1 MKVRIKHLC
10 GYRLVSDVDDV
21 VHSRVCEY
29 APGAE
34 LYVNDYDNHWRWLFF
49 PTIAYELYVDPVDT
63 DQHYN
68 NEKGSLYLFAK
79 QHDLNAWEFDIIK
92 RISRC
97 RKKCQ
102 FKEDLEKTK
111 RVIDLYLKEFE
122 L

>member
-1 MKVRIKHLC
+1 MRVRIKDMC
-10 GYRLVSDVDDV
+10 EYVIVSNVDDV
-21 VHSRVCEY
+21 VQARVCKN

-34 LYVNDYDNHWRWLFF
+34 LYVNIYDDKWQWLFF
-49 PTIAYELYVDPVDT
+49 PITAYELNVDPGDT
-63 DQHYN
+63 DQHYDN
-68 NEKGSLYLFAK
+68 SNGSLYKFAED
-79 QHDLNAWEFDIIK
+79 HGLNAYEFDIIK
-92 RISRC
+92 RVVRC